1 MSSAMERASEPAF
14 SDFDRWA
21 MQRALELAA
30 RGLETT
36 DPNPRVGCVI
46 ARGDEVVGEGW
57 HERAGEAHAEVAAL
71 SAAAERA
78 AGASVYVT
86 LEPCSHHGSTPPC
99 VEALIAARV
108 ARVVYAATDP
118 NPLVNGGGAAAL
130 SAAGIAV
137 EGGLLEQEALELNCG
152 FVKRMRYGRPWVR
165 LKLAMTLDGRTA
177 LARGESRWITGEAA
191 RADVQYWRARSS
203 AILTGVGTVL
213 ADDPRL
219 DVRLHPHGEHAAES
233 EQQGTRQPL
242 RVVLDTHLRTPP
254 DARLLAGG
262 GGEVLILT
270 AQDSFKDVQHGMRLT
285 QKGARIESAPED
297 EDRLSLDGVLGRLAE
312 LEVNELQVEAGP
324 TLAGELVR
332 HSLVDELLL
341 YVSMRVLGNRA
352 RPLLALPEPAT
363 LEEAFGFSL
372 IDTRMLGDDL
382 RMWLRPRSAASQD

>member
-1 MSSAMERASEPAF
+1 MSSAMERVSEPTF

-46 ARGDEVVGEGW
+46 ARGEEVVGEGW
-57 HERAGEAHAEVAAL
+57 HERAGEAHAEIAAL
-71 SAAAERA
+71 AAAAERA

-86 LEPCSHHGSTPPC
+86 LEPCSHQGRTPPC
-99 VEALIAARV
+99 VDALIAARV
-108 ARVVYAATDP
+108 KRVVYAATDP
-118 NPLVNGGGAAAL
+118 NPLVDGRGAEAL
-130 SAAGIAV
+130 SAVGV
-137 EGGLLEQEALELNCG
+137 TVQGGLLEQEALELNCG
-152 FVKRMRYGRPWVR
+152 FVKRMRHGRPWVR

-213 ADDPRL
+213 ADNPRL
-219 DVRLHPHGEHAAES
+219 DVRLHAEDGPQAEGE
-233 EQQGTRQPL
+233 EQEGARQPL
-242 RVVLDTHLRTPP
+242 RVVLDSHLRTPP
-254 DARLLAGG
+254 EARLLAG

-297 EDRLSLDGVLGRLAE
+297 NERLSLEGVLGRLAE

-332 HSLVDELLL
+332 LSLVDELLL
-341 YVSMRVLGNRA
+341 YVSLKVLGNRA

-363 LEEAFGFSL
+363 LDEAYGFNL
-372 IDTRMLGDDL
+372 IDTRMFGDDMRL
-382 RMWLRPRSAASQD
+382 WLRPRSAARD

>member
-1 MSSAMERASEPAF
+1 MSSVSELAPEPTF

-46 ARGDEVVGEGW
+46 VRGEEVVGEGW
-57 HERAGEAHAEVAAL
+57 HERAGEAHAEIAAL
-71 SAAAERA
+71 SAAGEGA

-86 LEPCSHHGSTPPC
+86 LEPCSHHGQTPPC

-118 NPLVNGGGAAAL
+118 NPLVNGQGAEALAAA
-130 SAAGIAV
+130 GVAV
-137 EGGLLEQEALELNCG
+137 EGGLLEQEALELNHG

-203 AILTGVGTVL
+203 AILTGVGTVI

-219 DVRLHPHGEHAAES
+219 DVRHPAQGEGAAQGE
-233 EQQGTRQPL
+233 EEEGTRQPL
-242 RVVLDTHLRTPP
+242 RVVLDSHLRTPP
-254 DARLLAGG
+254 GARLLAG

-270 AQDSFKDVQHGMRLT
+270 AQDSLKDVQSGMRLT
-285 QKGARIESAPED
+285 QKGARLESAPED
-297 EDRLSLDGVLGRLAE
+297 DNRLSLDAVLGRLAE

-332 HSLVDELLL
+332 QSLVDELLL

-363 LEEAFGFSL
+363 LEEAYGFDL
-372 IDTRMLGDDL
+372 IDTRTLGDDL
-382 RMWLRPRSAASQD
+382 RLWLRPRTAARD